1 MFDYARN
8 MKLALADTMRRSALK
23 AAAGVVMALGAGFL
37 LAALWSFLATELG
50 WGSML
55 ASLTIGGIFVFIGG
69 IVLMTA
75 GRVRHAPPT
84 SDDLKAE
91 IQARVDMVADATI
104 GRARNEATRFVDMA
118 EARVHGLIDRAT
130 GEATRVVG
138 DAERSVRNLAHGTV
152 DKVTETAEKVGLTS
166 RNLHAAQDAAGDALD
181 SARRAADSNA
191 GSMAK
196 LAGAFGVGLALASKV
211 QDWRRSDDID
221 DRYGDPRDWG
231 DY

>member
-1 MFDYARN
+1 
-8 MKLALADTMRRSALK
+8 
-23 AAAGVVMALGAGFL
+23 
-37 LAALWSFLATELG
+37 
-50 WGSML
+50 
-55 ASLTIGGIFVFIGG
+55 
-69 IVLMTA
+69 
-75 GRVRHAPPT
+75 
-84 SDDLKAE
+84 
-91 IQARVDMVADATI
+91 MVADATI

-118 EARVHGLIDRAT
+118 ESRVHGLIDRAT

-138 DAERSVRNLAHGTV
+138 DAERSVRDLAQGTV

-196 LAGAFGVGLALASKV
+196 LAGAFGVGLALASKF
-211 QDWRRSDDID
+211 QDWRRSSDDVD
-221 DRYGDPRDWG
+221 DRYDDPRDWR